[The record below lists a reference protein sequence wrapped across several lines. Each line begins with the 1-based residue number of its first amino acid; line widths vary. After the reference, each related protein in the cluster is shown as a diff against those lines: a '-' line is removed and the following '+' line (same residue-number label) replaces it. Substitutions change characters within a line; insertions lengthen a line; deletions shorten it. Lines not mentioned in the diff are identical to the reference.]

1 MENASPSQFAVGII
15 GGGVAAMSCALWLK
29 QLGHTPYLIEKKD
42 CLGGQLLN
50 LNRINRWI
58 LGTPDKTSVELAELY
73 SNHIQQEAI
82 TSYCASQIKTITAI
96 TAPANGF
103 QLVINHQAIT
113 RTLAVKALVIA
124 SGVRVQTKAILAHI
138 PAHTALYQA
147 GAISYYPTDHIEQI
161 PELRGKTVAVIGGGN
176 NAHYTAND
184 LANAG
189 IKTYLVIRH
198 RPKARRMIRKN
209 VEQQINQQL
218 IREWTETHAVN
229 LHDDQGQIRLDLCQ
243 TDGQT
248 ETVRV
253 NRIFVRAGFVPNTDF
268 LDEFDVFTDIKKQA
282 GYLITDSAQRTSIPW
297 VYAIGDVANATYQ
310 SVAKAIADG
319 TIAAQDFSDR
329 I

>member
-29 QLGHTPYLIEKKD
+29 QLGHVPYIIEQKAY
-42 CLGGQLLN
+42 LGGQLLN

-58 LGTPDKTSVELAELY
+58 LGTPDKTSAELAELY
-73 SNHIQQEAI
+73 GDHIQQEAI
-82 TSYCASQIKTITAI
+82 INYCASQIETI

-103 QLVINHQAIT
+103 QITINHQATT

-124 SGVRVQTKAILAHI
+124 SGVRVQTEAIFAHI

-147 GAISYYPTDHIEQI
+147 GAISYYPTDHLEQI
-161 PELRGKTVAVIGGGN
+161 PRLSGKTVAVIGGGD

-189 IKTYLVIRH
+189 IKTYLLIRH
-198 RPKARRMIRKN
+198 CPKARRMIRKC
-209 VEQQINQQL
+209 VELQIEQQL
-218 IREWTETHAVN
+218 IIERTETHVAD
-229 LHDDQGQIRLDLCQ
+229 LHDIQGQIHLHLSQANGQLDMIIV
-243 TDGQT
+243 DK
-248 ETVRV
+248 
-253 NRIFVRAGFVPNTDF
+253 IFVRAGFVPNTDF
-268 LDEFDVFTDIKKQA
+268 LDGFDIFNGIKKQA
-282 GYLITDSAQRTSIPW
+282 GYLTIDAAKRTSIPW
-297 VYAIGDVANATYQ
+297 VYAIGDVANASYQ
-310 SVAKAIADG
+310 SIANAIADG

>member
-29 QLGHTPYLIEKKD
+29 QLGHTPYLIEKKA

-58 LGTPDKTSVELAELY
+58 LGTPDKTSVELAEQY

-82 TSYCASQIKTITAI
+82 TSYCASQIKTITAS
-96 TAPANGF
+96 ANGF
-103 QLVINHQAIT
+103 QIIINHQSSA

-124 SGVRVQTKAILAHI
+124 SGVRVQTEAIFAHI
-138 PAHTALYQA
+138 PGHTALYQA

-161 PELRGKTVAVIGGGN
+161 PGLRGKTVAVIGGGN

-189 IKTYLVIRH
+189 IKTYLIIRH
-198 RPKARRMIRKN
+198 RPKARRMLRKN

-218 IREWTETHAVN
+218 IREWTETHVVD
-229 LHDDQGQIRLDLCQ
+229 LHDAQGQIRLDLCQ
-243 TDGQT
+243 ADGQT

-253 NRIFVRAGFVPNTDF
+253 DKIFVRAGFVPNTDF
-268 LDEFDVFTDIKKQA
+268 LGAFDVFTDIKKQA